1 MIKFQKVTKIYPA
14 NFNGSTSKVVLDNV
28 SFEINKNEFVCLVG
42 RSGAGKTTLFKLL
55 LAEEKPNSG
64 RIFFDNQ
71 DVHKIKRNRLFE
83 LRRRIGA
90 VFQDYKLLPSKTVFE
105 NVAYVMEVIGKSERE
120 INRDVPEVLRI
131 VGLED
136 KLHNFPAEL
145 SGGESQRAAIA
156 RALIHRPDVILADEP
171 TGNLDPYNTSEILKL
186 LLRIHELGT
195 TVVLAT
201 HDKEII
207 NSLGKRVITLE
218 NGKIIR
224 DEKKGRFI
232 L

>member
-1 MIKFQKVTKIYPA
+1 M
-14 NFNGSTSKVVLDNV
+14 
-28 SFEINKNEFVCLVG
+28 
-42 RSGAGKTTLFKLL
+42 
-55 LAEEKPNSG
+55 
-64 RIFFDNQ
+64 
-71 DVHKIKRNRLFE
+71 
-83 LRRRIGA
+83 
-90 VFQDYKLLPSKTVFE
+90 
-105 NVAYVMEVIGKSERE
+105 
-120 INRDVPEVLRI
+120 
-131 VGLED
+131 GLND
-136 KLHNFPAEL
+136 KMHNFPAEL

-186 LLRIHELGT
+186 LLKIHEIGT

-201 HDKEII
+201 HNKEIV

-224 DEKKGRFI
+224 DEEKGRFI